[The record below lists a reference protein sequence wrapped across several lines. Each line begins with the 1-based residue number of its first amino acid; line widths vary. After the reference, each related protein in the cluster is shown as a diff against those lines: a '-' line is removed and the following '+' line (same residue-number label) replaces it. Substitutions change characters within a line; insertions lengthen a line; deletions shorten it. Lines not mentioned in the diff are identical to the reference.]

1 MSSWSLVLWHPPPSY
16 APPAEEEPLY
26 TLNPH
31 VTALLRDENRLP
43 RLLSLP
49 AAFPPLCTFEEATS
63 EEVMEPSSTGITLET
78 QLMDVDSPEPP
89 IESTVIMPVDED
101 EPPPPDATP
110 PTVAEE
116 DKQPSEEDEPSTG
129 VRHQGMH
136 KRPAAEPRPFK
147 SPARIVLRGA
157 KRKPESPLPFPV
169 SSPALPIPQI
179 EWPNK
184 LPPKLSSPSPSPLPR
199 SLSSQR
205 SQHSTSSRRLNAKF
219 KPPGPSSASSDSEPS
234 RSSRRRRGPDAELI
248 ASLEQRVRV
257 LKQASACGEDERV
270 VALIQQWR
278 AAGREVTERLFRMI
292 PEPEPELPQRSKGR
306 SSGWG
311 WGWNETF
318 TEPVSRAC
326 VAFIRDECAVKNGEI
341 VDPEGVPLQDDVAL
355 DDLLPR
361 GGGRVVEAKRPRIL
375 TDDDVPAPPEVQP
388 WNRGTM
394 LSKLGVDPALLG
406 FNVEEDDWDDIND
419 D

>member
-1 MSSWSLVLWHPPPSY
+1 ML
-16 APPAEEEPLY
+16 
-26 TLNPH
+26 
-31 VTALLRDENRLP
+31 
-43 RLLSLP
+43 
-49 AAFPPLCTFEEATS
+49 
-63 EEVMEPSSTGITLET
+63 
-78 QLMDVDSPEPP
+78 
-89 IESTVIMPVDED
+89 
-101 EPPPPDATP
+101 
-110 PTVAEE
+110 
-116 DKQPSEEDEPSTG
+116 K
-129 VRHQGMH
+129 
-136 KRPAAEPRPFK
+136 RPFK
-147 SPARIVLRGA
+147 SPARVVLRGA
-157 KRKPESPLPFPV
+157 KRKPESPLPSPV
-169 SSPALPIPQI
+169 SSPALPTPQI

-184 LPPKLSSPSPSPLPR
+184 LPAKLSSLSPPLPHSPR
-199 SLSSQR
+199 STSSR
-205 SQHSTSSRRLNAKF
+205 SSSRRLNAKF

-248 ASLEQRVRV
+248 ANLEQRVRV

-311 WGWNETF
+311 WGWDETF

-326 VAFIRDECAVKNGEI
+326 VEFIRDECAVKNGEI

-375 TDDDVPAPPEVQP
+375 TDNDV
-388 WNRGTM
+388 
-394 LSKLGVDPALLG
+394 L
-406 FNVEEDDWDDIND
+406 
-419 D
+419 